1 MNLSAGLILS
11 LFYRFLLNLDRFLP
25 INKLRTGPANPF
37 GGIQFKM
44 LEFINL
50 VYFWNLKA
58 NAVATGLAFLH
69 SFFRYDAIKGSP
81 WYIKIFVALILSWGF
96 ALMLFLGRVCF
107 EILTNVSVPSLE
119 QVNEA
124 IRELDK

>member
-1 MNLSAGLILS
+1 
-11 LFYRFLLNLDRFLP
+11 
-25 INKLRTGPANPF
+25 
-37 GGIQFKM
+37 M

-58 NAVATGLAFLH
+58 NAIATGLAFLH

-81 WYIKIFVALILSWGF
+81 WYVKIFVALILSWGF

-107 EILTNVSVPSLE
+107 EVLTNVSVPSLE